1 MNLQIKKR
9 LTDDLGEK
17 RYKLTHLADE
27 AKTSLT
33 YLTLC
38 LNGNRSCSIRFRT
51 SVAAAATRL
60 TGHYYHYSDFM
71 HQDDGGWET
80 DYCQSESRALRRLLD
95 CWLDGHTPDLSE
107 YTAEETQN
115 IYALF
120 DRVKDLH
127 REAQNLEVHTTLKR
141 REI

>member
-1 MNLQIKKR
+1 MLPIKPVLMRHLSNERYNLR
-9 LTDDLGEK
+9 
-17 RYKLTHLADE
+17 HLAE
-27 AKTSLT
+27 RAGVSHSYLMSCINAHRGLSL
-33 YLTLC
+33 
-38 LNGNRSCSIRFRT
+38 RSTQSIA
-51 SVAAAATRL
+51 SAATEL

-71 HQDDGGWET
+71 PDDDGGYET
-80 DYCQSESRALRRLLD
+80 DYCQHESRALRKIFD

-127 REAQNLEVHTTLKR
+127 REAQNIEVHTTLKR
-141 REI
+141 KEI

>member
-1 MNLQIKKR
+1 MLPIKKKLKEQLAER
-9 LTDDLGEK
+9 
-17 RYKLTHLADE
+17 RYNLSHLAE
-27 AKTSLT
+27 TASVSRSYLMTCINAHRGLSLT
-33 YLTLC
+33 YT
-38 LNGNRSCSIRFRT
+38 RQI
-51 SVAAAATRL
+51 AEAATQL

-71 HQDDGGWET
+71 PPDDGGWET
-80 DYCQSESRALRRLLD
+80 DYYQHESRALRKVFD

-107 YTAEETQN
+107 YTAEETIK

-120 DRVKDLH
+120 ERVKDLH